1 MTTFYSGRIGLSRL
15 FTVTTIIFL
24 FLFTLTF
31 GSWWAVGRSSGAE
44 GVATTLIANTE
55 VRAGVAEKLID
66 QFTSDA
72 DDEVKALLATQ
83 REKLV
88 AVVSDAL
95 ASPEISV
102 ETKRIINQV
111 YSFYTGESE
120 SASIDVNA
128 LVGPILKSMASV
140 DPTFNVDDVDI
151 SAIEPITLDDSGN
164 SPNLAPIKSGM
175 AIAVSLLFIL
185 LLLSLGGQAK
195 YARSKNSFVG
205 LVGWTF
211 GAIGAILVII
221 YFGATA
227 SVKSATASATD
238 PLVNSAA
245 PIVAQTFLSMF
256 RMQGIFLLLV
266 GVIGIITWFRTKEA
280 RQTQ

>member
-15 FTVTTIIFL
+15 FAATTVIFL

-55 VRAGVAEKLID
+55 VRTGVAEKLID

-72 DDEVKALLATQ
+72 DAEVKAVLATQ
-83 REKLV
+83 REQLV
-88 AVVSDAL
+88 SVVSEAL
-95 ASPEISV
+95 ASPEISA

-120 SASIDVNA
+120 SASIDVKA

-140 DPTFNVDDVDI
+140 DPTFNVKDVDI
-151 SAIEPITLDDSGN
+151 SGIEPITLDDSGN
-164 SPNLAPIKSGM
+164 SPNLAPVKSGL
-175 AIAVSLLFIL
+175 AIAVFLIFIL
-185 LLLSLGGQAK
+185 LVLSLGGLAK
-195 YARSKNSFVG
+195 YSRSKNSFVG
-205 LVGWTF
+205 VVGWIF
-211 GAIGAILVII
+211 GAIGTILVII
-221 YFGATA
+221 FYGATA
-227 SVKSATASATD
+227 GVKSATSSTTD

-256 RMQGIFLLLV
+256 RLEGILLILV
-266 GVIGIITWFRTKEA
+266 GLIGVITWVRTKEGRPA
-280 RQTQ
+280 R